1 MKNSKNIYLGL
12 DIGTDSIGYA
22 VTNKAYELLKFKGE
36 PMWGATLFESA
47 KDASERRAFRIGR
60 RRLDRRQ
67 ARVNL
72 LNELFAKEI
81 CKIDPK
87 FFIRRRE
94 SALYKEDAR
103 FGVALFNGK
112 GITDKEYYKKYQ
124 TIHHLIAD
132 LMTSDAA
139 HDVLL
144 F

>member
-94 SALYKEDAR
+94 SALYKEDAIR
-103 FGVALFNGK
+103 RRPLQRARDHG
-112 GITDKEYYKKYQ
+112 
-124 TIHHLIAD
+124 
-132 LMTSDAA
+132 
-139 HDVLL
+139 
-144 F
+144 